1 MTDTS
6 NSAGDKAVDN
16 ASSAASTATGK
27 ATNVGSD
34 RTPIRDAAPGGF
46 GGFTMIK
53 DRVSDVVRKL
63 TGGS

>member
-6 NSAGDKAVDN
+6 KSAGDKAADK
-16 ASSAASTATGK
+16 ASSAASTATK
-27 ATNVGSD
+27 ATHVGSD
-34 RTPIRDAAPGGF
+34 RPPIRDAAPGGF